1 MPVRGMIPVKDGD
14 TLGALRALLRTL
26 LENKVVDAILV
37 PVPTPDGRNLVPT
50 LVRDPEQLA
59 HADPIAPVM
68 PIQTSRVVSQLTF
81 TGTNERLAVV
91 LKACEWRA
99 VVELTK
105 LKQIVL
111 DKVLTIGIDCYG
123 TYKVLDYGA
132 MAAQEPNLTAAL
144 LAAVEPTVG
153 FAWPGRELRTAC
165 RICENFVPEGIDI
178 RLGLNGVDPRQEIL
192 VELADSRAELAP
204 VLGIQEK
211 ESLAGR
217 EEAIAILKQA
227 RIARRDEAFASI
239 RELIKTREGMM
250 AVFSACLRCHN
261 CTVVCPI
268 CYCRE
273 CIFRTPTFDH
283 ASQQYMKWADRR
295 GAVRMPTDTILFQIT
310 RLNHMS
316 ASCIGC
322 GLCEEGCPSDLP
334 LTVIFRAVG
343 EQVQAVFGYEAG
355 RSLEDELPLTVF
367 REDELHVV
375 ER

>member
-1 MPVRGMIPVKDGD
+1 MPIRGTISVADGD
-14 TLGALRALLRTL
+14 TLGALRALLRSL
-26 LENKVVDAILV
+26 LENKVVDAMLV
-37 PVPTPDGRNLVPT
+37 PVPTPDGRNLVST
-50 LVRDPEQLA
+50 LVHDPEQLA
-59 HADPIAPVM
+59 EADPIAPVM
-68 PIQTSRVVSQLTF
+68 PIQASRVVSQLTF

-105 LKQIVL
+105 LKQVSL
-111 DKVLTIGIDCYG
+111 EKVLTIGVDCYG

-132 MAAQEPNLTAAL
+132 MAAPEPGLTARL
-144 LAAVEPTVG
+144 LSSVEPTVG
-153 FAWPGRELRTAC
+153 YSWPGRELRTAC
-165 RICENFVPEGIDI
+165 RICENFVPEGVDI
-178 RLGLNGVDPRQEIL
+178 RLGLLGVDPRQEIL
-192 VELADSRAELAP
+192 VELADRRADLVP
-204 VLGIQEK
+204 VLGLVEK
-211 ESLAGR
+211 EAPAGR
-217 EEAIAILKQA
+217 EQAIATLREA
-227 RIARRDEAFASI
+227 RIARRDEAFATI
-239 RELIKTREGMM
+239 REQLKTREGMM
-250 AVFSACLRCHN
+250 SLFSACLRCHN

-283 ASQQYMKWADRR
+283 ASQQYMKWAGRR

-322 GLCEEGCPSDLP
+322 GLCEEGCPSALP
-334 LTVIFRAVG
+334 LTLIFRAVG
-343 EQVQAVFGYEAG
+343 DQVQAVFEYEAG